1 LLEVKVIFN
10 GKAEPFHTN
19 MRHSRQRRTDVNLI
33 GDKIMS
39 PFIRAFALACC
50 LLAMPTLINAQTPP
64 GKPTPQKTA
73 AAEKSAKPKRERPDP
88 LSSQRRATAITLA
101 TSLADEARSF
111 RDEQLRA
118 RVQMR
123 AADALWDSD
132 VEQARSLF
140 RRAWDS
146 ADSADRES
154 FRLYEEKLR
163 EEKERGAWAGSGPA
177 NLRGEVLRL
186 AARRDRALGEEFLS
200 KLSEA
205 KDQEN
210 QNLTIKAENAPAPPT
225 ADPEN
230 PPFVVAQRLLLA
242 RQSLDEGDIERA
254 LQFADK
260 ALDIVTTRGINFL
273 SLLREKDQA
282 AAADKRFAAMF
293 QRAAADP
300 SSDAT
305 SVSVLSSYAFTPFM
319 TLVVRGDG
327 RNHTSME
334 RDKIVAP
341 NISPELRAAF
351 LRASAQ
357 ILLRPV
363 PTADQDR
370 TLAGRGGLYFTI
382 ARLLPLFDQYA
393 PDFSPELRAQMG
405 ALAPDAPER
414 FRNGADKMLTRG
426 LVPEETQRDEG
437 QEALENADRASTSAD
452 RDLSYARAAM
462 VAARKGDAGARDIV
476 DKIQDSELR
485 KAARAHVDFALVS
498 RAIERKEAQEALRL
512 ARTGELTSVQRV
524 WALTEIA
531 RTVKKTDTK
540 SAGEILDEAAT
551 EARRIGGT
559 DPDRTRALFGVAT
572 RMYEVD
578 RTRAWEIVA
587 EAVKS
592 ANAATGF
599 TGEDAE
605 IVSRFKTSR
614 GTSTTNFTVES
625 FDLNGIFGLLARDD
639 LFRAVE
645 LAKMFTNETPRAT
658 ATLAIVRA
666 ILDQKRSET
675 KIENRAEV
683 ND

>member
-1 LLEVKVIFN
+1 
-10 GKAEPFHTN
+10 
-19 MRHSRQRRTDVNLI
+19 
-33 GDKIMS
+33 MS
-39 PFIRAFALACC
+39 PYIRAFAISCC
-50 LLAMPTLINAQTPP
+50 LIAMPALINAQTPS
-64 GKPTPQKTA
+64 GKA
-73 AAEKSAKPKRERPDP
+73 APPKAAKNEKGAQPKRERPDP
-88 LSSQRRATAITLA
+88 LASQRRATAITLA

-123 AADALWDSD
+123 AADALWESD
-132 VEQARSLF
+132 TEQARALF

-146 ADSADRES
+146 ADSADREA
-154 FRLYEEKLR
+154 FRLFEERRKAQ
-163 EEKERGAWAGSGPA
+163 EQSGGYAGAGPP
-177 NLRGEVLRL
+177 NLRGELLRL
-186 AARRDRALGEEFLS
+186 AARRDRALGEEFLAR
-200 KLSEA
+200 LSEA
-205 KDQEN
+205 KEQEN
-210 QNLTIKAENAPAPPT
+210 QNLAINASNAPAQPT
-225 ADPEN
+225 TDPEK
-230 PPFVVAQRLLLA
+230 PPFAVAQRLQLA
-242 RQSLDEGDIERA
+242 REFLEEGDTERA
-254 LQFADK
+254 MQVADK
-260 ALDIVTTRGINFL
+260 ALDIVTTRGVNFL
-273 SLLREKDQA
+273 SMLREKDP

-293 QRAAADP
+293 QRAALDP

-305 SVSVLSSYAFTPFM
+305 HVSVLSSYAFTPFM
-319 TLVVRGDG
+319 TLVVRGNG
-327 RNHTSME
+327 QNHTSME

-341 NISPELRAAF
+341 NMSPELRAAF

-393 PDFSPELRAQMG
+393 SESSPELRAQMG

-426 LVPEETQRDEG
+426 LVPDETHRDEG
-437 QEALENADRASTSAD
+437 QEALENADRASTPAD
-452 RDLSYARAAM
+452 RDLSFARAAM
-462 VAARKGDAGARDIV
+462 VAARKGDINARELV
-476 DKIQDSELR
+476 DKIQDSEMR
-485 KAARAHVDFALVS
+485 KSARAFVDFSLVS
-498 RAIERKEAQEALRL
+498 RAIDRKDAQEALRL
-512 ARTGELTSVQRV
+512 ARTGEMTSINRV
-524 WALTEIA
+524 WALTQIA
-531 RTVKKTDTK
+531 RMVKQTDAK

-559 DPDRTRALFGVAT
+559 DPERTRALLGVAT

-587 EAVKS
+587 EAVKA

-614 GTSTTNFTVES
+614 GTSTTNMTVES

-645 LAKMFTNETPRAT
+645 LAKTFTGETPRAT
-658 ATLAIVRA
+658 ATLAIIRA
-666 ILDQKRSET
+666 ILNQKNTERRV
-675 KIENRAEV
+675 ENQDVTNE
-683 ND
+683 